1 MTTTR
6 NAIDLEQS
14 HAELHDL
21 CQPLTALQCRLEMG
35 RMPGHA
41 GALEESI
48 DGALEETRR
57 MFEVVAQM
65 RQRLLEIEE
74 AEDPSIGT
82 REIRSA
88 GTREMGTAEAEE
100 IGTTADARDS

>member
-1 MTTTR
+1 MMTSR

-21 CQPLTALQCRLEMG
+21 CQPLTALQCRLELG
-35 RMPGHA
+35 RMLGHA

-65 RQRLLEIEE
+65 RQRLLEIEA
-74 AEDPSIGT
+74 AEHPCSGT
-82 REIRSA
+82 REIRKT
-88 GTREMGTAEAEE
+88 GTRKV
-100 IGTTADARDS
+100 